1 MRLTKK
7 NNKLRRNKSRNNKL
21 TRNNKLGR
29 NKSRN
34 NKLTRNKSRNNK
46 LRRNKSRNNK
56 LTKNKSKNLRNKN
69 AIGGKAIPP
78 SDYPNTVRRIRDADG
93 NLIQQLPF
101 QEVQPQLLEFPQFD
115 NEEDDIDSDNEVAPN
130 DRINPPAVEPQY
142 SENDYITVN
151 LPEDIVVV
159 RLENV
164 PLASRTPENLE
175 DFNDKRHTFMVTNN
189 QVNIARRDG
198 NPFLSLNDVIR
209 LEARLENLRNYVYNR
224 YGRDISEEW
233 EPDQGEGIVIESES
247 GSEYDPNDDNWIE

>member
-7 NNKLRRNKSRNNKL
+7 NNKLRRNKSRN
-21 TRNNKLGR
+21 
-29 NKSRN
+29 KSRN
-34 NKLTRNKSRNNK
+34 NKLKRNKSRNNK
-46 LRRNKSRNNK
+46 LRRNKSK
-56 LTKNKSKNLRNKN
+56 KPRNKGN
-69 AIGGKAIPP
+69 NGGKAIPP

-93 NLIQQLPF
+93 NLIQQLPLE
-101 QEVQPQLLEFPQFD
+101 QPQPQLLEFPQFD
-115 NEEDDIDSDNEVAPN
+115 NEENDIDSDNEVAPD

-142 SENDYITVN
+142 SAIDSLGGL
-151 LPEDIVVV
+151 LPEDTVVV

-164 PLASRTPENLE
+164 PLAARTPENLE
-175 DFNDKRHTFMVTNN
+175 DFNDKRYKFMVTSN

-233 EPDQGEGIVIESES
+233 EPDQGIVVESES

>member
-7 NNKLRRNKSRNNKL
+7 NNKLR
-21 TRNNKLGR
+21 
-29 NKSRN
+29 RN

-56 LTKNKSKNLRNKN
+56 SRRNKSRNNKLRRNKSKNLRNKN
-69 AIGGKAIPP
+69 GIGGKAIPP
-78 SDYPNTVRRIRDADG
+78 SDYPNTVRRSRDSDG

-101 QEVQPQLLEFPQFD
+101 QQPQPQVLGFPQFD
-115 NEEDDIDSDNEVAPN
+115 NEEDDIDSDNEVAPD

-142 SENDYITVN
+142 SAIDSLGGL
-151 LPEDIVVV
+151 LPEDTVVV
-159 RLENV
+159 RLVNV
-164 PLASRTPENLE
+164 PLAARTPENLE
-175 DFNDKRHTFMVTNN
+175 DFNDKRYTFMVTNN

-233 EPDQGEGIVIESES
+233 EPDQGIVIESES
-247 GSEYDPNDDNWIE
+247 GSESDPNEGNWI